1 MLAELKLFKKK
12 KNCETTLEATGTLK
26 NFTKIT
32 VKQLRESL
40 FDKAAGRAVIAHFL
54 EETASATCLNFQ
66 WYLVH

>member
-12 KNCETTLEATGTLK
+12 KKKNCETTLGATGALK
-26 NFTKIT
+26 NFTKI
-32 VKQLRESL
+32 
-40 FDKAAGRAVIAHFL
+40 AVIAHFL